1 MGTLKYSSAKYY
13 LLKEKENIKA
23 LRQRKLSV
31 ISYGSQIHL
40 QQRLFNLRLK
50 KPTQQKPTKQK
61 NLPNPTPFKK
71 NPLGT

>member
-50 KPTQQKPTKQK
+50 KTNTTKTNQTKKPPK
-61 NLPNPTPFKK
+61 PNPF
-71 NPLGT
+71 